1 LGIDVAGEIVDVDK
15 EQERT
20 KYGTLGDTGC
30 YWKSVRI
37 NTIKNNSLISVRE
50 IAAKPQEKRSR
61 DAITVE
67 F

>member
-20 KYGTLGDTGC
+20 KYGTLGDT
-30 YWKSVRI
+30 VRI

-50 IAAKPQEKRSR
+50 IAAKPREKRS
-61 DAITVE
+61 
-67 F
+67 

>member
-20 KYGTLGDTGC
+20 KYGTLGDTRC
-30 YWKSVRI
+30 YWMPVRI
-37 NTIKNNSLISVRE
+37 NTIKNNSLVSVRE
-50 IAAKPQEKRSR
+50 IAAKPREKRSK
-61 DAITVE
+61 DAITVQ

>member
-20 KYGTLGDTGC
+20 KYGTLGDTRC

-50 IAAKPQEKRSR
+50 IAAKP
-61 DAITVE
+61 
-67 F
+67 